1 MSSASRLS
9 FARFN
14 STSTTA
20 AASPAATTT
29 TTADAA
35 QTGSTDV
42 ADLSALD
49 IEQIPEQ
56 IGYLKE
62 LGLDYGWGPSSLMQW
77 VIEHIHIWTGL
88 PWWASI
94 VATGILVR
102 LAVLKPAI
110 DASDLSARLHA
121 VRDISNP
128 LRQRMLRYARDG
140 NQVELVKAR
149 AELQDL
155 NIKHGIK
162 PSKAFVPLLVNVPLS
177 YGCFRV
183 VRGMAA
189 LPVPGLAS
197 ESLGWITDLTVSDPY
212 FVIPLATS
220 AVLYLSMRVCLSLP
234 KMI

>member
-14 STSTTA
+14 STSTA
-20 AASPAATTT
+20 AAATTT

-35 QTGSTDV
+35 QTGSTNI
-42 ADLSALD
+42 ADLSALE
-49 IEQIPEQ
+49 IEQIPEK

-94 VATGILVR
+94 VAAGILVR
-102 LAVLKPAI
+102 IAMLKPTI
-110 DASDLSARLHA
+110 DSSDLAAKLHA
-121 VRDISNP
+121 VRDVVNP
-128 LRQRMLRYARDG
+128 VRERMVRAARDG
-140 NQVELVKAR
+140 NQVELIKAR

-155 NIKHGIK
+155 NMKHGIK
-162 PSKAFVPLLVNVPLS
+162 TWKALVPLFLNIPLS

-183 VRGMAA
+183 VNGMAA
-189 LPVPGLAS
+189 LPVPGLAA
-197 ESLGWITDLTVSDPY
+197 ESVGWITDLTVSDPY
-212 FVIPLATS
+212 FVIPTATA
-220 AVLYLSMRVCLSLP
+220 AVFYLSIRVCPSLP
-234 KMI
+234 KMIYGG